1 LTALS
6 DAMLDNAFVAIE
18 LSGLIDENGTTADAS
33 ILAGLIARHQA
44 DPHALPVLLSAVNR
58 SNLAGVI
65 EKLTQPNPRWRS
77 NGALPNLGRM
87 AARWK
92 DAASL
97 HLLTTFLLNG
107 TGPGESARLA
117 LLSGLFEG
125 GAALDDLSADT
136 ITREK
141 LRVFLDAIRSRV
153 TDAETTPEDRAEAT
167 RFLGHP
173 AVFAGEAD
181 LLILVGLLTPASSPA
196 LREAAFAALGRAR
209 HASTPKRLLE
219 RWAALAPAD
228 RTKALSL
235 LLSRPDGASILLAA
249 VEAGKP
255 ARTEIDATSRKLL
268 LDAKDTSLRER
279 AERLFASSTNES
291 REEVLKAHADVVS
304 LKGDP
309 VTGKTVFGTVCIACH
324 VAEGTGNPVGP
335 DLTALTDRST
345 DSMLVA
351 ILDPN
356 RAIED
361 KFLNYTVTTKNGDSL
376 FGLIADESAN
386 SITIRQADGS
396 ARAVPRNEIA
406 AMASTGVSLMPEGF
420 EKILT
425 KPQLADLIAY
435 LGALG
440 SAAPPAPKGNIDM
453 AARISPGKGGI
464 VELRASRCRLD
475 GERIEYMPDYDAI
488 GWWTSEEDRAQWTL
502 VLDRPG
508 KYRVEWEYSV
518 SPEAAGNAWMI
529 EIGGKEVLSGTV
541 ASTGSW
547 ETFKTE
553 TLGTI
558 DLPAADNQVVVR
570 SKGPVKGA
578 LLDLRMVRFVPV
590 GN

>member
-1 LTALS
+1 
-6 DAMLDNAFVAIE
+6 MLDNAFVAIE